1 MTLIIRQMRESDL
14 AEADRIFRLAFGTF
28 IGMPD
33 PMSFAGD
40 TDFVRT
46 RWRADPSAALAAE
59 LDGVFVGSNF
69 AANWG
74 SVGFFGPLSVRP
86 DLWQQGIAK
95 RLLEPTMALFEQ
107 WGTRHA
113 GLYTFAD
120 SPKHVGL
127 YQRFGFWPRFLTA
140 VMSKRVE
147 DRRSAPCW
155 SKYSQVPPADRD
167 ECLRAC
173 RALTDAIFPGLSLGQ
188 EIRSVDEQRLGDTL
202 LLRHGEKLVGLAVCH
217 QGAGSEAGSGAAY
230 VKFGVVRSGPNAS
243 SDFGYLLEA
252 CEAWAAEVGAGVL
265 VAGVNSGRA
274 NAYRAMVERGF
285 RTQMQGVVMQRPNEP
300 GYNRPDV
307 YAIDDWR

>member
-1 MTLIIRQMRESDL
+1 MTLIIRPMAESDL

-28 IGMPD
+28 MGMPD

-46 RWRADPSAALAAE
+46 RWRADPGAALAAE
-59 LDGVFVGSNF
+59 LDGVLVGSNF
-69 AANWG
+69 ATNWG

-95 RLLEPTMALFEQ
+95 RLLEPTMDLFER
-107 WGTRHA
+107 WGTRHV
-113 GLYTFAD
+113 GLYTFAE

-140 VMSKRVE
+140 IMSKRVE
-147 DRRSAPCW
+147 EPRSPSRW
-155 SKYSQVPPADRD
+155 SKYSQVPAAERD
-167 ECLRAC
+167 GCLQAC
-173 RALTDAIFPGLSLGQ
+173 RALTDAVFPGLSLGQ

-202 LLRHGEKLVGLAVCH
+202 LLWDGPELAGLAVCH
-217 QGAGSEAGSGAAY
+217 QGAGSEAGGGAAY
-230 VKFGVVRSGPNAS
+230 VKFGVARSGTAS
-243 SDFGYLLEA
+243 RSDFGRLLEA
-252 CEAWAAEVGAGVL
+252 CEAWAAEVGASAL
-265 VAGVNSGRA
+265 VAGVNSARVD
-274 NAYRAMVERGF
+274 AYRAMVERGF
-285 RTQMQGVVMQRPNEP
+285 RAQVQGVVMQRPNEP